1 MRGVFCSTGTMVG
14 RINGFNYSLI
24 SKNFPSLFEK
34 GLISG
39 GEFIVLSAYYDNIKN
54 VCKEV
59 KNTGVP
65 FDVLHCDK
73 DIGIMF
79 SEHDDKIT
87 EKALTLLK
95 RNCEVA
101 SELGCTRMVFH
112 LWGAPKSDSAIEY
125 NISLIPR
132 VLEITDDAKI
142 RLMIENIPCTNASG
156 LENWRKLY
164 KYLPRLSFIFDT
176 RFGAFHDETEKI
188 LDEPI
193 WEHINH
199 MHISDYGAAPRD
211 FSKIR
216 PILHPG
222 EGKIDFDHIFS
233 RLAKSGYEGTFTL
246 ESPVMTPYETDIPKL
261 EKSLSYLNV
270 MAKKYGL
277 L

>member
-1 MRGVFCSTGTMVG
+1 MKGILCSTGTMVG
-14 RINGFNYSLI
+14 RANGFDYTLI
-24 SKNFPSLFEK
+24 LKNFPSLFEK

-39 GEFIVLSAYYDNIKN
+39 GEFIVLNAYYENIKKI
-54 VCKEV
+54 CKEV
-59 KNTGVP
+59 KSTGVP

-95 RNCEVA
+95 RNCEAA
-101 SELGCTRMVFH
+101 SWLDCRRMVFH
-112 LWGAPKSDSAIEY
+112 LWGGLKSDSVIDY
-125 NISLIPR
+125 NISLIPKI
-132 VLEITDDAKI
+132 LEITDDAKI
-142 RLMIENIPCTNASG
+142 QLMIENIPCTNASG

-164 KYLPRLSFIFDT
+164 KYLPHLSFVFDT

-188 LDEPI
+188 LEEPI

-222 EGKIDFDHIFS
+222 EGKIDFDYIFS
-233 RLAKSGYEGTFTL
+233 HLAKNGYDGTFTL
-246 ESPVMTPYETDIPKL
+246 ESPVMSPSGVDITKL
-261 EKSLSYLNV
+261 EKSLEYLNCT
-270 MAKKYGL
+270 AKKYGL